1 MYFEGCADTRG
12 SKGRGAASVLY
23 EISLV
28 GVFHREGTRAQWSLW
43 SFQRMR
49 RWAAFHGSSVQLV
62 AVLDRPDSD
71 TRRIVS
77 EHPALLSTD
86 RVLEVDHGDLS
97 LARNAGVCMADGEY
111 LGIFDGDSYCSAN
124 WLVAALDVVRRC
136 GGRVV
141 VHPEYLLHHGQVF
154 TYVRCID
161 QLVDAYDPANCFKH
175 YPWGNTVFARRDVF
189 EAVPYQPVATDRTG
203 FAFPDW
209 HWGLEVISS
218 GRLHTLAVGTAA
230 FCRGMPEAPPSPR
243 QVMAGVLGPSA
254 FFSRR
259 QPEAR

>member
-1 MYFEGCADTRG
+1 MCFERSSDTKG
-12 SKGRGAASVLY
+12 SKVHGTVSALP

-28 GVFHREGTRAQWSLW
+28 GVFHREGIRAQWSLW

-49 RWAAFHGSSVQLV
+49 RWAAFHGLSVQLV
-62 AVLDRPDSD
+62 AVLDRPDGN
-71 TRRIVS
+71 TRRIVG

-86 RVLEVDHGDLS
+86 RLLEVEHGDLS
-97 LARNAGVCMADGEY
+97 QARNAGVCLADGEF

-124 WLVAALDVVRRC
+124 WLIEALGVTRRC

-154 TYVRCID
+154 SYTRCID
-161 QLVDAYDPANCFKH
+161 QLVDTYNPANCFKH
-175 YPWGNTVFARRDVF
+175 YPWGATVFARRDVF
-189 EAVPYQPVATDRTG
+189 EAVPYQPVATEQTG

-209 HWGLEVISS
+209 HWGLEVIAS

-230 FCRGMPEAPPSPR
+230 FCRGMPETFPSLCEG
-243 QVMAGVLGPSA
+243 MASVLRPGA
-254 FFSRR
+254 FFSSRL
-259 QPEAR
+259 PEVR